1 MTLIVHSFSGSYVR
15 SNAVTIHIS
24 SSCAFRLTKYQFTF
38 SRFARVG
45 DNYILSP
52 DPDEQ
57 TFRVSKIIK
66 HGEFKPLGASNGGDG
81 RHDIAL
87 VGANFTF
94 S

>member
-1 MTLIVHSFSGSYVR
+1 MLLPFIFHHHVLFDLV
-15 SNAVTIHIS
+15 
-24 SSCAFRLTKYQFTF
+24 FRKYRHQFTF

-87 VGANFTF
+87 VSANWSFL
-94 S
+94 SKIIM

>member
-1 MTLIVHSFSGSYVR
+1 MLLPFIFHHHVLFDLV
-15 SNAVTIHIS
+15 
-24 SSCAFRLTKYQFTF
+24 FRKYRHQFTF
-38 SRFARVG
+38 YRFARVG

-87 VGANFTF
+87 VSVNLLFVIIKND
-94 S
+94 

>member
-1 MTLIVHSFSGSYVR
+1 MLLPFIFHHHVLFDLV
-15 SNAVTIHIS
+15 
-24 SSCAFRLTKYQFTF
+24 FRKYKHQFTF

-87 VGANFTF
+87 VSANWSFL
-94 S
+94 SKIIR

>member
-1 MTLIVHSFSGSYVR
+1 MLFDYLESMYRH
-15 SNAVTIHIS
+15 
-24 SSCAFRLTKYQFTF
+24 QFTF

-87 VGANFTF
+87 VSVNLLFVIIKND
-94 S
+94 

>member
-1 MTLIVHSFSGSYVR
+1 MLLPFIFHHHVLFDLV
-15 SNAVTIHIS
+15 
-24 SSCAFRLTKYQFTF
+24 FRKYKHQFTF

-87 VGANFTF
+87 VSANWSFL
-94 S
+94 SKIIM

>member
-1 MTLIVHSFSGSYVR
+1 M
-15 SNAVTIHIS
+15 IHL
-24 SSCAFRLTKYQFTF
+24 CKYLYDLFC
-38 SRFARVG
+38 RFARVG

-66 HGEFKPLGASNGGDG
+66 HGQFKPLGAKNGGDG

-87 VGANFTF
+87 V

>member
-1 MTLIVHSFSGSYVR
+1 MVFPFIFHL
-15 SNAVTIHIS
+15 
-24 SSCAFRLTKYQFTF
+24 QFV
-38 SRFARVG
+38 RFARVG

-87 VGANFTF
+87 VSANWLFHNHQR
-94 S
+94 

>member
-1 MTLIVHSFSGSYVR
+1 MLLPFIFHHHVLFDLV
-15 SNAVTIHIS
+15 
-24 SSCAFRLTKYQFTF
+24 FRKYRHQFTF

-87 VGANFTF
+87 VSANWSFL
-94 S
+94 SKMIM